1 MKIQKGYSMIVLVIA
16 ITVILILASSAI
28 SMLQVSRE
36 KTAITNFIF
45 DITTVEE
52 EIQDFYTS
60 TGTLPVKT
68 YENVDMQALNTNEA
82 KGILSQ
88 LYVYDNDNYYDV
100 DLSQLGTI
108 SVKDSERGYIVNEG
122 SLKVYVKNGV
132 EYKNFEFGDSG
143 DSGDIDG
150 DKTIYYT
157 LTSNLVNGLEQY
169 TSQDEEMLVIGNPI
183 TWTNEA
189 DLRLVLPQKSLEAV
203 GADSWK
209 DWKFKW
215 DFGPKTVEELAAIP
229 DSNSAK
235 NFEYGDI
242 LKVKSNGIYSI
253 YAKDPDGKETVLN
266 VNVTKIDDI
275 SPIYKFIT
283 AGTETQIQA
292 IDNETGIKS
301 IKYKTLKTYNTNKTE
316 AENNLTEDLEGR
328 TNIDYY
334 LLDGTGKDLLYDL
347 AAEIDTYKTEKNTI
361 QRAIEDEQ
369 DRYSR
374 WFAEND
380 MSLLTPEEIEAE
392 NSNYNNRITDLNNQL
407 TALYQKYPY
416 LYDIYGKTEDSR
428 LVIYIEDNAGNATV
442 CGERDFIS
450 LEILANS
457 YNISLEGL
465 K

>member
-1 MKIQKGYSMIVLVIA
+1 MMKKQKGYSMIVLVIA
-16 ITVILILASSAI
+16 ITVILILASSAV

-45 DITTVEE
+45 DITTVQE
-52 EIQDFYTS
+52 EIQEFYTS

-68 YENVDMQALNTNEA
+68 YEKVDIQALNTNES
-82 KGILSQ
+82 KGLLSQ

-143 DSGDIDG
+143 DIDR

-215 DFGPKTVEELAAIP
+215 DFGPKTVEELATIP
-229 DSNSAK
+229 DSNSDK

-253 YAKDPDGKETVLN
+253 YAKDTKGKETVLN

-275 SPIYKFIT
+275 SPIYKFVT
-283 AGTETQIQA
+283 VGTETQIQA

-301 IKYKTLKTYNTNKTE
+301 IKYKTLKEYNDNK
-316 AENNLTEDLEGR
+316 AEVEEDLTEDLEGR
-328 TNIDYY
+328 TNIDFY
-334 LLDGTGKDLLYDL
+334 LLNGTGKDLIYDL
-347 AAEIDTYKTEKNTI
+347 AVEINTYKTEKNTI
-361 QRAIEDEQ
+361 EKNIKDEH
-369 DRYSR
+369 DRHSK

-380 MSLLTPEEIEAE
+380 MKLLTTEEINTEYT
-392 NSNYNNRITDLNNQL
+392 SYNNRITDLNNQL

-428 LVIYIEDNAGNATV
+428 LVIYIEDNAGNANV

-450 LEILANS
+450 TVILANS

-465 K
+465 E